1 MIYTFKCGLKT
12 SLRNTYCNQS
22 TQTVPFSC
30 LLLSLCSFRFLVAF
44 TLHVIIMPISVIQH
58 HYLLP
63 LIPYIWVFKSH
74 YYYNIYFAV
83 EMPLVITV
91 DIYFKTKHAL
101 LNEQYSNVVW
111 MIHWLYAFTYFQ
123 KSKIINKTLFIV
135 LRALLYLGS

>member
-1 MIYTFKCGLKT
+1 
-12 SLRNTYCNQS
+12 
-22 TQTVPFSC
+22 
-30 LLLSLCSFRFLVAF
+30 
-44 TLHVIIMPISVIQH
+44 
-58 HYLLP
+58 
-63 LIPYIWVFKSH
+63 
-74 YYYNIYFAV
+74 
-83 EMPLVITV
+83 MPLVITV